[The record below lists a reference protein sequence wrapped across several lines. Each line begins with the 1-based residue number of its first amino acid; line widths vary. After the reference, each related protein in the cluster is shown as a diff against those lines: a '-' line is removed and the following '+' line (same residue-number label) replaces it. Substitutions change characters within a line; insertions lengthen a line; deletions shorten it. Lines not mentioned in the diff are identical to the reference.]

1 MVEYYKN
8 SEGGQLQDKRVL
20 VNSWARPPRRRG
32 LTRVPSPCTNNNV
45 SAYISEMSI
54 AVDND
59 CFGFIVPTRYIY

>member
-32 LTRVPSPCTNNNV
+32 LTHRIMESFHSPL
-45 SAYISEMSI
+45 
-54 AVDND
+54 
-59 CFGFIVPTRYIY
+59 